1 MLAVLL
7 VLLIASAAAY
17 SVLLR
22 PLADLIVNSGA
33 VVLGIWGV
41 RAILTPGNL
50 FYLTAVDLSLSIIIL
65 FLLGGLTVKA
75 LMHVHDKGEMR
86 ILRRPPRPR

>member
-7 VLLIASAAAY
+7 VVLIASAAAY
-17 SVLLR
+17 SVFLR

-41 RAILTPGNL
+41 RGILTPANL
-50 FYLTAVDLSLSIIIL
+50 YHLTAVDLSLSMIIL

-75 LMHVHDKGEMR
+75 FLHAHDKGNLQ
-86 ILRRPPRPR
+86 ILRRPRRGG